1 MKILIPFLLLNSLI
15 CYLVLKVG
23 VNNLKL
29 KKDFLFSVL
38 TVSLITFLLTYFLK
52 GLDVQIGL
60 ALGLFAIFSI
70 IRFRTS
76 RIPIDQMSMIFLCM
90 GISVVNSLNSTFNDG
105 ITDLLFINTSIILF
119 VFIFRKISWEI

>member
-1 MKILIPFLLLNSLI
+1 MKTLIIFLAINSIFIFTILKFCVSNISQ
-15 CYLVLKVG
+15 
-23 VNNLKL
+23 

-76 RIPIDQMSMIFLCM
+76 RIPIDQMAIIFLSM
-90 GISVVNSLNSTFNDG
+90 GISVINSLNSSSFER
-105 ITDLLFINTSIILF
+105 ITDLLIINFSILAF
-119 VFIFRKISWEI
+119 VFIFRKLS

>member
-1 MKILIPFLLLNSLI
+1 MKVLLSFLLVNSLF
-15 CYLVLKVG
+15 CYVVLKLG
-23 VNNLKL
+23 ISKISQ

-38 TVSLITFLLTYFLK
+38 TVSLITFLLTSFLK
-52 GLDVQIGL
+52 NLDVQIGL

-90 GISVVNSLNSTFNDG
+90 GISVINSLNSNSFDG
-105 ITDLLFINTSIILF
+105 IFDLIIINFSIIFF
-119 VFIFRKISWEI
+119 VFIFRRIS

>member
-1 MKILIPFLLLNSLI
+1 MKTLIIFLAINSIFIFTILKFCVSNISQ
-15 CYLVLKVG
+15 
-23 VNNLKL
+23 

-38 TVSLITFLLTYFLK
+38 TVSLITFLLTYYLK

-76 RIPIDQMSMIFLCM
+76 RIPIDQMAIIFLSM
-90 GISVVNSLNSTFNDG
+90 GISVINSLNSSSFER
-105 ITDLLFINTSIILF
+105 ITDLLIINFSILAF
-119 VFIFRKISWEI
+119 VFIFRKLS

>member
-1 MKILIPFLLLNSLI
+1 MKVLLSFLLVNSLF
-15 CYLVLKVG
+15 CYVVLKLG
-23 VNNLKL
+23 ISKISQ

-38 TVSLITFLLTYFLK
+38 TVSLITFLLTSFLK
-52 GLDVQIGL
+52 NLDVQIGL

-90 GISVVNSLNSTFNDG
+90 GISVINSLNSNSFDG
-105 ITDLLFINTSIILF
+105 IFDLIIINFTIIFF
-119 VFIFRKISWEI
+119 VFLFRRLS

>member
-1 MKILIPFLLLNSLI
+1 MKILLSFLLINSI
-15 CYLVLKVG
+15 FCYVVLKLG
-23 VNNLKL
+23 ISKISE

-52 GLDVQIGL
+52 NLDVQIGL

-90 GISVVNSLNSTFNDG
+90 GISVINSLNSTSYDG
-105 ITDLLFINTSIILF
+105 IVDLLIINFAIIFF
-119 VFIFRKISWEI
+119 VFLFRRVS

>member
-23 VNNLKL
+23 VYNLKL

-90 GISVVNSLNSTFNDG
+90 GISVINSLNSTFNDG

-119 VFIFRKISWEI
+119 VFIFRKIS

>member
-119 VFIFRKISWEI
+119 VFIFRKIS

>member
-1 MKILIPFLLLNSLI
+1 MKVLLSFLLVNSLF
-15 CYLVLKVG
+15 CYVVLKLG
-23 VNNLKL
+23 ISKISQ

-38 TVSLITFLLTYFLK
+38 TVSLITFLLTSFLK
-52 GLDVQIGL
+52 NLDVQIGL

-90 GISVVNSLNSTFNDG
+90 GISVINSLNSNSFDG
-105 ITDLLFINTSIILF
+105 IFDLIIINFSIIFL
-119 VFIFRKISWEI
+119 VFIFRRIS

>member
-1 MKILIPFLLLNSLI
+1 MFIILINSI
-15 CYLVLKVG
+15 FCYVVLKLG
-23 VNNLKL
+23 ISKISE

-38 TVSLITFLLTYFLK
+38 TVSLITFLLTNFLK
-52 GLDVQIGL
+52 NLDVQIGL

-90 GISVVNSLNSTFNDG
+90 GISVINSLNSNSFDG
-105 ITDLLFINTSIILF
+105 IFDLIIINFSIIFL
-119 VFIFRKISWEI
+119 VFIFRRIS

>member
-1 MKILIPFLLLNSLI
+1 MIIVISFLLINSFF
-15 CYLVLKVG
+15 CYVVLKLG
-23 VNNLKL
+23 ISKISE

-52 GLDVQIGL
+52 NLDVEVGL

-70 IRFRTS
+70 IRFRTT

-90 GISVVNSLNSTFNDG
+90 GISVINSLNSNSYDE
-105 ITDLLFINTSIILF
+105 ILNLLTINFAIILF
-119 VFIFRKISWEI
+119 VFLFRRVI

>member
-1 MKILIPFLLLNSLI
+1 MKILLLFLFINFI
-15 CYLVLKVG
+15 FCYVVLKLG
-23 VNNLKL
+23 ISKISE

-38 TVSLITFLLTYFLK
+38 TVSLITFLLTNFLK
-52 GLDVQIGL
+52 NLDVQIGL

-90 GISVVNSLNSTFNDG
+90 GISVINSLNSNSFDG
-105 ITDLLFINTSIILF
+105 IFDLIIINFTIIFF
-119 VFIFRKISWEI
+119 VFLFRRLS

>member
-1 MKILIPFLLLNSLI
+1 MKTLIIFLAINSI
-15 CYLVLKVG
+15 FIFTVLKLCVS
-23 VNNLKL
+23 NLSQ

-76 RIPIDQMSMIFLCM
+76 RIPIDQMAIIFLSM
-90 GISVVNSLNSTFNDG
+90 GISVINSLNSSSFET
-105 ITDLLFINTSIILF
+105 ITDFLIINFSILAF
-119 VFIFRKISWEI
+119 VFIFKKIS